1 MYKKFWYWYKKK
13 TNLPELWEACWGPH
27 LAGPLIKFLWALRSK
42 PSLFLQHWARS
53 LPGEVEAKK
62 GISSKDL
69 FYHSLGHH
77 QHQANLF
84 FPSLSSWKSNVCSHL
99 CPGSFSDTPEHF
111 QQGSGFDLHQSFLS
125 FKNNP
130 DMTPTVTTWKA
141 SLKAKPD
148 ICARGRY
155 TAAADRP
162 ASCSI
167 PAGEWA
173 TEQQEGK
180 LKGFCIL
187 SGKCFLWEILLFFG
201 EISWPVKDLTYWQI
215 SPVVVKAPVPANTVP
230 CGYIWTVPEHDN
242 VMSQTSWDYCT
253 IDIKDI
259 RI

>member
-1 MYKKFWYWYKKK
+1 MYKKFWYCYKKK
-13 TNLPELWEACWGPH
+13 TNLPEVWEACWGPH

-53 LPGEVEAKK
+53 LPGEVETKK

-69 FYHSLGHH
+69 FYQFLGHH

-111 QQGSGFDLHQSFLS
+111 QQGSGFDLHQSFLN
-125 FKNNP
+125 FKK
-130 DMTPTVTTWKA
+130 TILTWHQQWQHERPHW
-141 SLKAKPD
+141 KPD

-173 TEQQEGK
+173 AEQQEGK
-180 LKGFCIL
+180 LKF
-187 SGKCFLWEILLFFG
+187 WAENAFFG
-201 EISWPVKDLTYWQI
+201 KSCFSLARTRDQLKI
-215 SPVVVKAPVPANTVP
+215 SPIGRSAPL
-230 CGYIWTVPEHDN
+230 
-242 VMSQTSWDYCT
+242 
-253 IDIKDI
+253 
-259 RI
+259 

>member
-1 MYKKFWYWYKKK
+1 MCAAICVLAAFLTLLSTFSRARVSTCTKVFSVLK
-13 TNLPELWEACWGPH
+13 TILTWHQQWQHERPH
-27 LAGPLIKFLWALRSK
+27 L
-42 PSLFLQHWARS
+42 
-53 LPGEVEAKK
+53 
-62 GISSKDL
+62 
-69 FYHSLGHH
+69 
-77 QHQANLF
+77 
-84 FPSLSSWKSNVCSHL
+84 
-99 CPGSFSDTPEHF
+99 
-111 QQGSGFDLHQSFLS
+111 
-125 FKNNP
+125 
-130 DMTPTVTTWKA
+130 
-141 SLKAKPD
+141 KPD

-173 TEQQEGK
+173 AEQQEGK